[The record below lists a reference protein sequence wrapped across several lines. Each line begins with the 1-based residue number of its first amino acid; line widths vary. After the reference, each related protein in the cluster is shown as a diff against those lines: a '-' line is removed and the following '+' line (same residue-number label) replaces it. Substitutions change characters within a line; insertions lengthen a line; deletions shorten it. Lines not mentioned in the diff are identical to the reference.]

1 MWSKASSRQREREGR
16 GGRERERDT
25 HTHTHTHTHTE
36 KLIII
41 YSFSYNKPG
50 LLGVKCNNTLVLICK
65 TFADSAHA
73 HIHIQTNVKPLQ
85 IQHTSPLKTMTTILL
100 AATADGQV
108 RLTST
113 GWGAVI
119 RESRLD
125 GVLLVLAG

>member
-1 MWSKASSRQREREGR
+1 MVKSIKQTQRERGK
-16 GGRERERDT
+16 GGERERERD
-25 HTHTHTHTHTE
+25 THTHTHTE